1 MPRRLKHLDAASSV
15 DLVVSDLSS
24 VVEFVMDITPLN
36 DTEEGMMVPCAGVMH
51 A

>member
-1 MPRRLKHLDAASSV
+1 MDAGSLV

-24 VVEFVMDITPLN
+24 VVELVMDITPLN
-36 DTEEGMMVPCAGVMH
+36 DTEEGKMVCAGVMH